1 MAAQPCL
8 FGEAGTAALLGGRP
22 RASCVCAVAFMWSLA
37 CAAAAWTSEAEFE
50 AAAVKA
56 LATPAVLTSVA
67 FTNNLEAFMQS
78 APSSNALW
86 SARLIEVVSR
96 LEQFE
101 QTHDEGA
108 LGDGLALASNR
119 VQTVGHDCWQGM
131 AARLLLAGGLC
142 LAGDDARAF
151 SVATNALVEL
161 DAPSCEE
168 GNDALAQALLR
179 YHDAEGLSLRQT
191 VRAFAA
197 LTAAKCGDRATA
209 TNLVQTLPAR
219 YREMASLI
227 ISARGGDGSGQPG
240 QEARGE
246 GR

>member
-37 CAAAAWTSEAEFE
+37 CAAAAWTSEAAFE

-67 FTNNLEAFMQS
+67 FTNDLEAFMQS

-86 SARLIEVVSR
+86 SAQLIEVVSR

-151 SVATNALVEL
+151 SVATNALAEL

-209 TNLVQTLPAR
+209 TNLVQTLPVR

-240 QEARGE
+240 QEVRGE